1 MFPEKKRFWVN
12 DQSLNRFPYNSWE
25 DWRMYAP
32 DKFLWKDYY
41 PLMWNVRDTEKG
53 CDLQVLFLRP
63 GEFIGRMDIME
74 AIISLKETDEPA
86 VRDWLAQITWAP
98 QR

>member
-1 MFPEKKRFWVN
+1 MFPEKKRSWI
-12 DQSLNRFPYNSWE
+12 DDTSLSNFPYYSWE

-41 PLMWNVRDTEKG
+41 PLLWNIRETEKG
-53 CDLQVLFLRP
+53 FQMQVLYLRP
-63 GEFIGRMDIME
+63 GGKFDVMNATI
-74 AIISLKETDEPA
+74 LVKPTDEPA
-86 VRDWLAQITWAP
+86 IRDWLAQITWAP